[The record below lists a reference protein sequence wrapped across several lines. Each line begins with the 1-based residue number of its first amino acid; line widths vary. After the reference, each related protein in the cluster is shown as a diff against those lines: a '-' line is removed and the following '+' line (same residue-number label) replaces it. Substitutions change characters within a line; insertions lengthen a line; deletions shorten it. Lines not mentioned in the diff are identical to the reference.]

1 MEFTLALK
9 KDETMGIQSMQVT
22 VEPTVE
28 LSSTSGTESMTF
40 SRKVSEFLSAETVSK
55 TTPMNSEMTKILK
68 TMMDAQIESL
78 ISVGSDFS
86 DLPQSKTN
94 VTNNLWL
101 PLTT

>member
-9 KDETMGIQSMQVT
+9 KDETMEIQLMQVT

-40 SRKVSEFLSAETVSK
+40 FKKVSEFPSVETVSK
-55 TTPMNSEMTKILK
+55 TMLMNNVMMKILK

-86 DLPQSKTN
+86 DLLQPKTN
-94 VTNNLWL
+94 ATNNLWL

>member
-9 KDETMGIQSMQVT
+9 KDETMEIQLMQVT

-40 SRKVSEFLSAETVSK
+40 SRKVSEFLSVETVSK
-55 TTPMNSEMTKILK
+55 IMLMNSVMTKILK

-78 ISVGSDFS
+78 ILDGSDFL
-86 DLPQSKTN
+86 DLPQPKTN
-94 VTNNLWL
+94 ATNNLLL